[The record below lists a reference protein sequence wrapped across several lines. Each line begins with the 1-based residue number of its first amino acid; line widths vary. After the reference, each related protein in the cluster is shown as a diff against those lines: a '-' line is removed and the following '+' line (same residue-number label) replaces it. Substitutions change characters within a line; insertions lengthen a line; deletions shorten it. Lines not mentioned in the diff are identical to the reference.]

1 MRLYIFDNF
10 FLILLL
16 KIHTFSMFYD
26 LTFRSTC
33 PLSNILDLV
42 GDRWS
47 LILIRDIF
55 IGRNTYME
63 FLKSPEKIS
72 TNVLVNRTKK
82 LREYG
87 LIDFKK
93 DKIDSKIKY
102 YYLTDKGINLY
113 PILIEMSL
121 WTKKN
126 LPTLPT
132 HELAQQ
138 SFLDIEKVGIDLHKN
153 NVMVSYKKIR
163 EDLFKETI

>member
-1 MRLYIFDNF
+1 MYHIY
-10 FLILLL
+10 
-16 KIHTFSMFYD
+16 TSTMFYD

-33 PLSNILDLV
+33 PLSNTLDLV

-55 IGRNTYME
+55 IGRNTFME

-72 TNVLVNRTKK
+72 TSVLVNRTKK
-82 LREYG
+82 LIEYG
-87 LIDFKK
+87 LIDFRK

-138 SFLDIEKVGIDLHKN
+138 SFLEIEKVGVDLHKN
-153 NVMVSYKKIR
+153 NVIVSYTKKR
-163 EDLFKETI
+163 KALFKETI

>member
-1 MRLYIFDNF
+1 M
-10 FLILLL
+10 
-16 KIHTFSMFYD
+16 FSD
-26 LTFRSTC
+26 STFRSTC

-55 IGRNTYME
+55 IGRNTYTE

-72 TNVLVNRTKK
+72 TNVLVDRIKK

-87 LIDFKK
+87 LIDFRK

-138 SFLDIEKVGIDLHKN
+138 GFLDIEKVGIDLHKN
-153 NVMVSYKKIR
+153 NVIVSYKKIR

>member
-1 MRLYIFDNF
+1 
-10 FLILLL
+10 
-16 KIHTFSMFYD
+16 MFYD
-26 LTFRSTC
+26 LTFRSSC

-87 LIDFKK
+87 LIDFKR

-102 YYLTDKGINLY
+102 YYLTDKGMNLY

-126 LPTLPT
+126 FPTLPT
-132 HELAQQ
+132 HKLAQET
-138 SFLDIEKVGIDLHKN
+138 FLDIDKLGIDLHNTK
-153 NVMVSYKKIR
+153 VIDTYTEKR
-163 EDLFKETI
+163 EALFKETL

>member
-1 MRLYIFDNF
+1 M
-10 FLILLL
+10 
-16 KIHTFSMFYD
+16 FSD
-26 LTFRSTC
+26 STFRSTC

-55 IGRNTYME
+55 IGRNTYTE

-72 TNVLVNRTKK
+72 TNVLVDRIKK

-87 LIDFKK
+87 LIDFRK

-113 PILIEMSL
+113 PILTEMSL

-138 SFLDIEKVGIDLHKN
+138 VFLDLEKVGVDLHNN
-153 NVMVSYKKIR
+153 NVIISYIKKR
-163 EDLFKETI
+163 EALFKETI

>member
-1 MRLYIFDNF
+1 MRSYLFDTNLYYFH
-10 FLILLL
+10 LIYP
-16 KIHTFSMFYD
+16 FSMFSD

-55 IGRNTYME
+55 IGRNTYTE

-72 TNVLVNRTKK
+72 TNVLVDRIKK

-87 LIDFKK
+87 LIDFRK

-113 PILIEMSL
+113 PILTEMSL

-132 HELAQQ
+132 HELSQQ
-138 SFLDIEKVGIDLHKN
+138 VFLDLEKVGVDLHNN
-153 NVMVSYKKIR
+153 NVIISYTKKR
-163 EDLFKETI
+163 EALFKETI

>member
-1 MRLYIFDNF
+1 
-10 FLILLL
+10 
-16 KIHTFSMFYD
+16 MFYD

-55 IGRNTYME
+55 IGRNTFME

-72 TNVLVNRTKK
+72 TSVLVNRTKK
-82 LREYG
+82 LIEYG
-87 LIDFKK
+87 LIDFRK

-102 YYLTDKGINLY
+102 YYLTDKGIDLY

-126 LPTLPT
+126 LPTLQT

-138 SFLDIEKVGIDLHKN
+138 SFLEIEKVGVDLHKN
-153 NVMVSYKKIR
+153 NVIVSYTKKR
-163 EDLFKETI
+163 KALFKETI

>member
-1 MRLYIFDNF
+1 
-10 FLILLL
+10 
-16 KIHTFSMFYD
+16 
-26 LTFRSTC
+26 
-33 PLSNILDLV
+33 
-42 GDRWS
+42 
-47 LILIRDIF
+47 
-55 IGRNTYME
+55 ME

-87 LIDFKK
+87 LIDFKR

-102 YYLTDKGINLY
+102 YYLTDKGMNLY

-138 SFLDIEKVGIDLHKN
+138 GFLDIEKVGIDLHKN
-153 NVMVSYKKIR
+153 NVIVSYKKIR